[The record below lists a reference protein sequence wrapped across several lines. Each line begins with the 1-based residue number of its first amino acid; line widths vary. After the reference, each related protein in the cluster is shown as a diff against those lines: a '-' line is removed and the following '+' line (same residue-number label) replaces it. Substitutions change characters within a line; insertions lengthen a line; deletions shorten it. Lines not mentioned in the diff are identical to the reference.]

1 LELRRSRRSA
11 AIPVPDLVAE
21 QTDGNASNDWT
32 TGVVAALLYLS
43 LTTLRTT
50 GAGACNHRATPDRWP
65 KIVRQLFRKH
75 ISASEVLAL
84 YVFGG
89 MRELP
94 RQLIRRVP
102 AMYPQPK
109 LQQETTMLTSTS
121 GIDAPV
127 LPAARRWYKQLW
139 VQVLIAM
146 AFGIAIGHYFPD
158 AGVSLQPL
166 GDGFIKLIRMLIAPI
181 IFCTVILGIAK
192 MDDMSR
198 VGRVAI
204 KGLIYFEVM
213 TTIALVV
220 GLVVV
225 NLWQPG
231 VGMNVNASNLDTNSI
246 KAYVAQSHDHGIVAF
261 LLNII
266 PTTLVGSL
274 AEGNI
279 LQVLLISVIL
289 GSALIQLGDYGKPI
303 VNLLDVFSK
312 VLFGAV
318 AIVMWAAPLGAFGA
332 IAFTV
337 GKYGAGALLSLG
349 NLLICF
355 YVTCLIFIFA
365 ILGPIAR
372 LSGFSLFK
380 LMRFL
385 REEIL
390 VCLATTS
397 SESVLPRM
405 LIKMEQ
411 LGCKPSIVGLIIPT
425 GYSFNLDGTC
435 LYLASVT
442 VFLAQAT
449 NTPLDL
455 YQQIVLLS
463 VLLLTSKGA
472 AGVAGAAFVVLA
484 ATLST
489 VGSIPVASVALILGV
504 HRLLS
509 EGLTPTNLIGNAVA
523 TIVISKWEKGL
534 DVDKMHRV
542 LNRE

>member
-1 LELRRSRRSA
+1 M
-11 AIPVPDLVAE
+11 
-21 QTDGNASNDWT
+21 
-32 TGVVAALLYLS
+32 
-43 LTTLRTT
+43 
-50 GAGACNHRATPDRWP
+50 H
-65 KIVRQLFRKH
+65 
-75 ISASEVLAL
+75 
-84 YVFGG
+84 
-89 MRELP
+89 
-94 RQLIRRVP
+94 
-102 AMYPQPK
+102 
-109 LQQETTMLTSTS
+109 TSTT
-121 GIDAPV
+121 DAMA
-127 LPAARRWYKQLW
+127 PAQPAVRRWYKQLW
-139 VQVLIAM
+139 IQVLVAM
-146 AFGIAIGHYFPD
+146 AAGILIGHWFPD
-158 AGVSLQPL
+158 LGTQLQPL

-181 IFCTVILGIAK
+181 IFCTVVLGIAK
-192 MDDMSR
+192 MDDMSK

-204 KGLIYFEVM
+204 KGLIYFEIM

-231 VGMNVNASNLDTNSI
+231 AGMNVDASNLDTHSI
-246 KAYVAQSHDHGIVAF
+246 RNYVDKSHEQGIVPF
-261 LLNII
+261 LMNII
-266 PTTLVGSL
+266 PSTMVGSL
-274 AEGNI
+274 AEGHI
-279 LQVLLISVIL
+279 LQVLLLSVLL
-289 GSALIQLGDYGKPI
+289 GSALVRFGKAGKPVI
-303 VNLLDVFSK
+303 DLLEALSK
-312 VLFGAV
+312 VFFGMV
-318 AIVMWAAPLGAFGA
+318 AIVMWAAPIGAFGA

-355 YVTCLIFIFA
+355 YVTCLVFIFG
-365 ILGPIAR
+365 ILAPIAR
-372 LSGFSLFK
+372 LSGFSLWK

-405 LIKMEQ
+405 LTKMEQ
-411 LGCKPSIVGLIIPT
+411 LGCKPSVVGLIIPT

-455 YQQIVLLS
+455 GQQIVLLS

-523 TIVISKWEKGL
+523 TIVISKWEKAL
-534 DVDKMHRV
+534 DTEQMHRV
-542 LNRE
+542 LDRK

>member
-1 LELRRSRRSA
+1 MPTSTTA
-11 AIPVPDLVAE
+11 A
-21 QTDGNASNDWT
+21 
-32 TGVVAALLYLS
+32 
-43 LTTLRTT
+43 
-50 GAGACNHRATPDRWP
+50 ATP
-65 KIVRQLFRKH
+65 V
-75 ISASEVLAL
+75 
-84 YVFGG
+84 
-89 MRELP
+89 
-94 RQLIRRVP
+94 
-102 AMYPQPK
+102 QPV
-109 LQQETTMLTSTS
+109 T
-121 GIDAPV
+121 
-127 LPAARRWYKQLW
+127 RRWYKQLW
-139 VQVLIAM
+139 VQVLVAM
-146 AFGIAIGHYFPD
+146 ALGILVGHFFPD
-158 AGVSLQPL
+158 AGTRLQPL

-181 IFCTVILGIAK
+181 IFCTVVLGIAK

-213 TTIALVV
+213 TTIALAV
-220 GLVVV
+220 GLLVV

-231 VGMNVNASNLDTNSI
+231 VGMNVNASNLDTKSI
-246 KAYVAQSHDHGIVAF
+246 THYVAQSHEAGMIPF
-261 LLNII
+261 IMNII
-266 PTTLVGSL
+266 PGTFVGSL
-274 AEGNI
+274 AEGQI
-279 LQVLLISVIL
+279 LQVLLISVL
-289 GSALIQLGDYGKPI
+289 VGCALVRFGAAGKP
-303 VNLLDVFSK
+303 VVDLLEVFSK
-312 VLFGAV
+312 VFFGMV
-318 AIVMWAAPLGAFGA
+318 GIVMWAAPLGAFGA

-349 NLLICF
+349 NLLACF
-355 YVTCLIFIFA
+355 YVTCLVFIFA
-365 ILGPIAR
+365 VLAPISR
-372 LSGFSLFK
+372 LCGFSLFK

-411 LGCKPSIVGLIIPT
+411 LGCKPSVVGLIIPT

-455 YQQIVLLS
+455 TQQIVLLG

-523 TIVISKWEKGL
+523 TIVISKWEKAL
-534 DVDKMHRV
+534 DTEQLHRV